1 MSADFDFEPLTL
13 REIASGLQPSPDAL
27 LQAAILVFSAIA
39 IGLVAQPAPLMRWGY
54 VIGLV
59 SQPLWFIETWRR
71 RQWGMFAL
79 SVFYAGAWAQGIHNH
94 F

>member
-1 MSADFDFEPLTL
+1 MNVNPDFGLPPVRELLPSA
-13 REIASGLQPSPDAL
+13 DAL

-39 IGLVAQPAPLMRWGY
+39 IWLVAQPAHGPLMRWGY
-54 VIGLV
+54 VVGLV

-79 SVFYAGAWAQGIHNH
+79 SIFYAGAWAQGIHNH